1 MSPVP
6 QRSEKRSSRPSVA
19 LVVQRY
25 GTEVDGG
32 SETLCRQVA
41 ERLAN
46 SASVE
51 VLTTTAVDYLTWKN
65 EFPVGVTELG
75 GVRVRRFPVASRR
88 WVRRFGRLSE
98 RLYQTP
104 HTIEDELDWM
114 IRQGPRTPELLD
126 YLKEARARFDAFVF
140 FTYLYYPTYFGLPL
154 VAGKSV
160 LVPTL
165 HDEPPA
171 RFDIFLSLFWLPR
184 AFVWN
189 TPEERDLA
197 REMFGIEGEGEVA
210 GIGIDSPA
218 AQTTDG
224 FRRRH
229 RLREFLLY
237 VGRLDVW
244 KGIPELLD
252 HFARY
257 RAERAPDLTLVLAG
271 KPHMRLPARAGVVP
285 VGYLEDGEKT
295 QALAAAAVTIIPS
308 PFESLSVVALESWAV
323 GTPVAASARS
333 RAVVGQCARSGAG
346 LVYSTYEEFRSALD
360 RLRSPE
366 GRELGSKGRRFVTDQ
381 CSWDRIVGVY
391 RRAIERA
398 SGARG

>member
-6 QRSEKRSSRPSVA
+6 SRPDPRPPRLSVA

-41 ERLAN
+41 ERLAD

-65 EFPVGVTELG
+65 ELPAGVAERG

-98 RLYQTP
+98 RLYRTP

-114 IRQGPRTPELLD
+114 IRQGPRTPELLA
-126 YLKEARARFDAFVF
+126 YLKDARPRFDAFVF

-171 RFDIFLSLFWLPR
+171 HFDIFRSLFWLPR

-210 GIGIDSPA
+210 GIGIDPPE
-218 AQTTDG
+218 AQAPDG

-229 RLREFLLY
+229 GLREFLLY

-271 KPHMRLPARAGVVP
+271 KPHMKLPSQAGVVP
-285 VGYLEDGEKT
+285 VGYLEDGEKM
-295 QALAAAAVTIIPS
+295 QALAAASATIIPS

-333 RAVVGQCARSGAG
+333 RAVVGQCARSRAG
-346 LVYSTYEEFRSALD
+346 LAYSTYEDFRSALD
-360 RLRSPE
+360 RLRSSE
-366 GRELGSKGRRFVTDQ
+366 GRDLGENGRRFVAEQ
-381 CSWDRIVGVY
+381 CSWDRILAVY

-398 SGARG
+398 SGGGR

>member
-1 MSPVP
+1 MSPAQSVA
-6 QRSEKRSSRPSVA
+6 SSLRPCVA

-25 GTEVDGG
+25 GAEVDGG

-41 ERLAN
+41 ERLTDW
-46 SASVE
+46 ASVE
-51 VLTTTAVDYLTWKN
+51 VVSTTAVDYLTWKN
-65 EFPVGVTELG
+65 ELPAGVTERG

-88 WVRRFGRLSE
+88 WVRSFGRLSE
-98 RLYQTP
+98 RLYRTP

-114 IRQGPRTPELLD
+114 IRQGPRTPELLA
-126 YLKEARARFDAFVF
+126 YLKEAESRFDAFVF

-165 HDEPPA
+165 HEEPPA
-171 RFDIFLSLFWLPR
+171 RFDIFRSLFRLPR

-197 REMFGIEGEGEVA
+197 RAMFGIEAEGEVA
-210 GIGIDSPA
+210 GIGIDPPA
-218 AQTTDG
+218 VHAPDG

-229 RLREFLLY
+229 GLGEFLLY

-257 RAERAPDLTLVLAG
+257 RSERAPDLTLVLAG
-271 KPHMRLPARAGVVP
+271 KPHMKLPRRAGVTP
-285 VGYLEDGEKT
+285 VGYLEEGEKM
-295 QALAAAAVTIIPS
+295 QAFAGASATIIPS

-333 RAVVGQCARSGAG
+333 RAVVGQCERSGAG
-346 LVYSTYEEFRSALD
+346 LAYSTYEEFRSAID

-366 GRELGSKGRRFVTDQ
+366 GRERGNNGRRFVAEQ
-381 CSWDRIVGVY
+381 CSWERIVDVY

-398 SGARG
+398 SGARR

>member
-1 MSPVP
+1 MSPIP
-6 QRSEKRSSRPSVA
+6 PRSEKPASKPSVA
-19 LVVQRY
+19 FVVQRY
-25 GTEVDGG
+25 GREVDGG
-32 SETLCRQVA
+32 SETLCREVA
-41 ERLAN
+41 ERLAD
-46 SASVE
+46 SATLE

-65 EFPVGVTELG
+65 ELPPGVIEER

-98 RLYQTP
+98 RLYRTP

-114 IRQGPRTPELLD
+114 IRQGPRTPELLG
-126 YLKEARARFDAFVF
+126 YVKAARARFDAFVF

-171 RFDIFLSLFWLPR
+171 HFDIFHSLFWLPR

-197 REMFGIEGEGEVA
+197 REMFGIAGDGEVA
-210 GIGIDSPA
+210 GIGIDSTA
-218 AQTTDG
+218 AHASNG
-224 FRRRH
+224 FRGRH
-229 RLREFLLY
+229 GLREFLLY

-271 KPHMRLPARAGVVP
+271 KPHMKLPARAGIVH
-285 VGYLEDGEKT
+285 VGYLEDGEKM
-295 QALAAAAVTIIPS
+295 QALAAAAATVIPS

-323 GTPVAASARS
+323 GTPVVASARS
-333 RAVVGQCARSGAG
+333 RAVAGQCARSGAG
-346 LVYSTYEEFRSALD
+346 LAYSTYEEFRSALD

-366 GRELGSKGRRFVTDQ
+366 GRELGDNGRRFVAEQ
-381 CSWDRIVGVY
+381 CSWDRIIGVY

-398 SGARG
+398 SGAGR

>member
-1 MSPVP
+1 MSPVATGSLAP
-6 QRSEKRSSRPSVA
+6 SSTPSVA

-41 ERLAN
+41 ERLAD
-46 SASVE
+46 SVSVE

-65 EFPVGVTELG
+65 EFAAGLTERG
-75 GVRVRRFPVASRR
+75 GVRVRRFPVAGRR
-88 WVRRFGRLSE
+88 WVRSFGRLSE
-98 RLYQTP
+98 RLYRTP

-114 IRQGPRTPELLD
+114 IRQGPRTPELLS
-126 YLKEARARFDAFVF
+126 YLKQSRTRFDAFVF

-171 RFDIFLSLFWLPR
+171 RFDIFHSLFWLPR
-184 AFVWN
+184 VFVWN

-197 REMFGIEGEGEVA
+197 REMFGIEDDGEVA

-218 AQTTDG
+218 GQVTDG
-224 FRRRH
+224 FRGRH
-229 RLREFLLY
+229 GLREFLLY

-252 HFARY
+252 HFGRY
-257 RAERAPDLTLVLAG
+257 RAERAPELTLVLAG
-271 KPHMRLPARAGVVP
+271 KLHMKLPAQAGVVH
-285 VGYLEDGEKT
+285 VGYLEDGDKME
-295 QALAAAAVTIIPS
+295 ALAAAAATIIPS

-346 LVYSTYEEFRSALD
+346 LAYSSYEEFRSVLD
-360 RLRSPE
+360 RLRSSE
-366 GRELGSKGRRFVTDQ
+366 GRELGNKGRRFVAEQ
-381 CSWDRIVGVY
+381 CSWDRIIGVY

-398 SGARG
+398 SGADR

>member
-1 MSPVP
+1 MSPVAI
-6 QRSEKRSSRPSVA
+6 RNETTSSTPSVA

-41 ERLAN
+41 ERLAE

-65 EFPVGVTELG
+65 ELPAGVTERG

-88 WVRRFGRLSE
+88 WVRSFGRLSE
-98 RLYQTP
+98 RLYRSP
-104 HTIEDELDWM
+104 HTIEDELGWM
-114 IRQGPRTPELLD
+114 IRQGPRTPELLT
-126 YLKEARARFDAFVF
+126 YLKESRARFDAFVF

-171 RFDIFLSLFWLPR
+171 RFDIFRALFWLPR

-197 REMFGIEGEGEVA
+197 REMFGIDDDGEVA

-218 AQTTDG
+218 GQTADG

-229 RLREFLLY
+229 GLGEFLLY
-237 VGRLDVW
+237 IGRLDVW
-244 KGIPELLD
+244 KGIPKLLE

-257 RAERAPDLTLVLAG
+257 RAERVPDLTLVLAG
-271 KPHMRLPARAGVVP
+271 KPHMKLPTQAGVVH
-285 VGYLEDGEKT
+285 VGFLEEAEKM
-295 QALAAAAVTIIPS
+295 QALASAAATIIPS

-323 GTPVAASARS
+323 GTPVAANAQS
-333 RAVVGQCARSGAG
+333 RAVVGQCTRSGAG
-346 LVYSTYEEFRSALD
+346 LAYSTYEEFRSVLD
-360 RLRSPE
+360 RLRSSE
-366 GRELGSKGRRFVTDQ
+366 GRALGDKGRRFVAEQ
-381 CSWDRIVGVY
+381 CSWDRVVGVY
-391 RRAIERA
+391 QRAIERA
-398 SGARG
+398 SRGLR